1 MLNVD
6 INYINWVEEK
16 KTKFGSGAAGEIAT
30 LQLLF
35 ADPQSH
41 YW

>member
-6 INYINWVEEK
+6 INYINWVEK
-16 KTKFGSGAAGEIAT
+16 KTKFGFGVAGEIAT